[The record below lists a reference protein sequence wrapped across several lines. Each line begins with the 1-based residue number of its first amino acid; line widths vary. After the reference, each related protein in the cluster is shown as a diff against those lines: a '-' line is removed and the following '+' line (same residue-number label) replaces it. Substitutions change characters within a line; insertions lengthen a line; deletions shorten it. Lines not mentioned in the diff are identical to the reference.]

1 MSSIRQPHLCR
12 TFSLLFVSHIQ
23 LFSQH
28 YRINKKKARIILE
41 TKEHVYFGS
50 EHYILYLYGEHI
62 KLSFGVSGLCVYVRA
77 CVHCELCSLT
87 PLSHMSQTHRPL
99 CMTAKLTH
107 YTVQLP
113 PQTHTHT
120 HTQTNSHTIAY
131 FIFATYIWFGLLGD
145 CWKTTVV
152 YELFEEV
159 QCMFKC
165 VFFVLIL
172 KRPAIPRI
180 FSGQL
185 VALSFIIQLYRQT
198 WESK

>member
-107 YTVQLP
+107 LYNCPHKLTHIHTHK
-113 PQTHTHT
+113 QTHTQLHILFSQHT
-120 HTQTNSHTIAY
+120 
-131 FIFATYIWFGLLGD
+131 FDLG
-145 CWKTTVV
+145 CWETV
-152 YELFEEV
+152 EKRPW
-159 QCMFKC
+159 CMSF
-165 VFFVLIL
+165 L
-172 KRPAIPRI
+172 KRFNAC
-180 FSGQL
+180 SN
-185 VALSFIIQLYRQT
+185 VSSLS
-198 WESK
+198 